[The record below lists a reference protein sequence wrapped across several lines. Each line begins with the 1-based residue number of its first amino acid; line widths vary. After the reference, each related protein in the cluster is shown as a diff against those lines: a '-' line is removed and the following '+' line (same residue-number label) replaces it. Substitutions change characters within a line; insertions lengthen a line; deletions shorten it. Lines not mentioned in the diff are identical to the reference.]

1 MASRTLEIF
10 SNNRE
15 KGETTYV
22 VDTFEEAAF
31 RFTPSGDS
39 YHVFIKWKGKDEQDI
54 DRTTKIVFEALLGG
68 DIITKGIYES
78 Y

>member
-1 MASRTLEIF
+1 MASRTLETFIET
-10 SNNRE
+10 RK

-39 YHVFIKWKGKDEQDI
+39 YHVFIKWKGKEEQGI
-54 DRTTKIVFEALLGG
+54 GRTTKIVTEALLGG
-68 DIITKGIYES
+68 DIIAKDIYEN